1 MEKFLHALNCIPGF
15 DRRKL
20 ARIWKTFK
28 DWRYPWE
35 NATFN
40 ELVAAGL
47 QHGTAERLCEFRK
60 RFDAEREFAKL
71 WDRDIA
77 VVSRASGEYP
87 APLLQLPDAPFLL
100 YRKGAALGN
109 HARMIA
115 VVGTRNPSL
124 YGEKIAYDLAEALS
138 ERGVTVVSGLAFGI
152 DAIAH
157 FSTVS
162 CGKPTAAVLAS
173 GLFDITPSTHHRLS
187 EKILETGGA
196 LLSEYPPSDP
206 AYPIR
211 FLERNRIIAGL
222 CEATVVIE
230 AGEKSG
236 ALVTARLANE
246 YNRDVYTLPGDIT
259 RPQARG
265 CLDLLSRGA
274 HPLVSISRFL
284 EDRGLT
290 SQKILSASLN
300 ENERQVVEAL
310 SGGPCSTDQLAELT
324 LLPVQRLNVLLSE
337 LEFMAIVRRNRD
349 FLWELAGKVSPGR
362 HLLAAQDKKI
372 KK

>member
-1 MEKFLHALNCIPGF
+1 MEKFLHALNCVPGF
-15 DRRKL
+15 SRRTL
-20 ARIWKTFK
+20 ARIWKTFGG
-28 DWRYPWE
+28 WRYPWE
-35 NATFN
+35 SASFH
-40 ELVAAGL
+40 ELTAAGL
-47 QHGTAERLCEFRK
+47 KPEVAERLCEFRK
-60 RFDAEREFAKL
+60 GFDAEREFAKL
-71 WDRDIA
+71 WEKDIV

-87 APLLQLPDAPFLL
+87 SVLFQLPDAPFLL
-100 YRKGAALGN
+100 YRKGATMTA
-109 HARMIA
+109 HPRMIA
-115 VVGTRNPSL
+115 VVGTRNPSV
-124 YGEKIAYDLAEALS
+124 YGEKIAYDLAEALAQ
-138 ERGVTVVSGLAFGI
+138 RGVSVVSGLAFGI

-162 CGKPTAAVLAS
+162 CSKPTIAVLAS
-173 GLFDITPSTHHRLS
+173 GLFDIIPTTHHRLS
-187 EKILETGGA
+187 EKILETGGT

-246 YNRDVYTLPGDIT
+246 YNRDVYALPGDIT

-265 CLDLLSRGA
+265 CLELLSRGA
-274 HPLVSISRFL
+274 HPLLSIDQFL
-284 EDRGLT
+284 EDRGLS
-290 SQKILSASLN
+290 SQKILSASLT

-324 LLPVQRLNVLLSE
+324 FLPIQKLNASLSE
-337 LEFMAIVRRNRD
+337 LEFR
-349 FLWELAGKVSPGR
+349 
-362 HLLAAQDKKI
+362 
-372 KK
+372 